1 VWLFKTKFEMTIEQY
16 SKILDKSRTL
26 QKVKRIAYEIFENNF
41 DEKEIILA
49 GIDGEGYVFAVLL
62 QHYLREISEIQINIA
77 KIVFDKSAEYQPE
90 IKLESDVDTFRNK
103 VVIITDDVLNTGR
116 TLAFCLRPFLSIPL
130 KKLQVAV
137 LVDRNHPKYPIAA
150 DYVGY
155 SLSTT
160 LSEHIR
166 VVLSDNSNLGLY
178 IF

>member
-1 VWLFKTKFEMTIEQY
+1 MTIDQY
-16 SKILDKSRTL
+16 SKILDKGKTI

-49 GIDGEGYVFAVLL
+49 GIDGEGYVFATLL
-62 QHYLREISEIQINIA
+62 QKYLSEISEIKIHIA
-77 KIVFDKSAEYQPE
+77 KIVFDKSSEYQPE
-90 IKLESDVDTFRNK
+90 LTLESEVDTFKNK
-103 VVIITDDVLNTGR
+103 AVIIVDDVLNTGK

-160 LSEHIR
+160 LSEHIK
-166 VVLSDNSNLGLY
+166 VVLGDENELGLY